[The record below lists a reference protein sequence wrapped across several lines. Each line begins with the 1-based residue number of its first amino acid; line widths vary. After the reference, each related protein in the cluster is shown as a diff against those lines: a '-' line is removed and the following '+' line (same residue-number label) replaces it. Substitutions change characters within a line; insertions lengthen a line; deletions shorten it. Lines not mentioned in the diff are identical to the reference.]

1 MSLHY
6 GHLWYKIC
14 TAKRR
19 REKGMKILVLAKQV
33 PDTDKVKID
42 PVTGT
47 MIREG
52 LDVVINPLD
61 LHALELALCLKQTH
75 QAQITVLSMGPVST
89 ETMLRDTLA
98 LGADRA
104 ILLTD
109 SAFAGSDTW
118 ATSYT
123 LSEAVK
129 RLNIEYDLVICGEKA
144 TDGETGQVGVEFA
157 VLLNIPVIT
166 YVSKFLL
173 MENGSIVVER
183 TAENA
188 YERWKVK
195 LPALISVLRS
205 VSEPRL
211 PTLSGKKQALSKKI
225 EIYNAKDL
233 GLKTDELGL
242 SGSPT
247 RVVKVYNT
255 KLSRN
260 CRFFMGKD
268 LSQGVKEVA
277 QLLKNYKG
285 SVQK

>member
-1 MSLHY
+1 
-6 GHLWYKIC
+6 
-14 TAKRR
+14 
-19 REKGMKILVLAKQV
+19 MKILVLVKQV

-61 LHALELALCLKQTH
+61 LHALELALFLKETH
-75 QAQITVLSMGPVST
+75 QAQVTVLSMGPMST
-89 ETMLRDTLA
+89 EAVLRDTLA

-104 ILLTD
+104 ILLSD

-144 TDGETGQVGVEFA
+144 TDGETGQVGIEFA
-157 VLLNIPVIT
+157 VLLNLPVVT
-166 YVSKFLL
+166 YVSKFISL
-173 MENGSIVVER
+173 ESDSVVVEK
-183 TAENA
+183 TTEDA
-188 YERWKVK
+188 YERWRIK

-211 PTLSGKKQALSKKI
+211 PTLSGKKLALSKRV

-233 GLKTDELGL
+233 GLKNEELGL
-242 SGSPT
+242 VGSPT

-255 KLSRN
+255 KLSRD
-260 CRFFMGKD
+260 CRFFEGKD
-268 LSQGVKEVA
+268 LNQGVREVVRI
-277 QLLKNYKG
+277 LRKYKG

>member
-1 MSLHY
+1 
-6 GHLWYKIC
+6 
-14 TAKRR
+14 
-19 REKGMKILVLAKQV
+19 MKILVLVKQV

-42 PVTGT
+42 PATGT

-52 LDVVINPLD
+52 LDAVINPLD
-61 LHALELALCLKQTH
+61 LHALELALNIKENST
-75 QAQITVLSMGPVST
+75 AQITVLSMGPMST
-89 ETMLRDTLA
+89 ESVLRDTLA

-104 ILLTD
+104 ILLSD
-109 SAFAGSDTW
+109 PSFAGSDTW

-157 VLLNIPVIT
+157 VLLNLPVIT
-166 YVSKFLL
+166 YVSKFMLL
-173 MENGSIVVER
+173 QDNFIIVER
-183 TAENA
+183 TTEDA
-188 YERWKVK
+188 YETWKVR

-211 PTLSGKKQALSKKI
+211 PTLSGKKLALSKKI
-225 EIYNAKDL
+225 EIYNARDL
-233 GLKTDELGL
+233 GLKSSELGL
-242 SGSPT
+242 AGSPT

-260 CRFFMGKD
+260 CHLYMGKD
-268 LSQGVKEVA
+268 LNQGIERVVQILKE
-277 QLLKNYKG
+277 YRG
-285 SVQK
+285 SVQR

>member
-1 MSLHY
+1 
-6 GHLWYKIC
+6 
-14 TAKRR
+14 
-19 REKGMKILVLAKQV
+19 MKILVLAKQV

-42 PVTGT
+42 PLTGT

-52 LDVVINPLD
+52 LDAVINPLD
-61 LHALELALCLKQTH
+61 LHALELALCLKETH
-75 QAQITVLSMGPVST
+75 RAQITVLSMGPMST
-89 ETMLRDTLA
+89 EMVLRDTLA

-104 ILLTD
+104 ILLSD

-129 RLNIEYDLVICGEKA
+129 KLNIEYDLVICGEKA

-157 VLLNIPVIT
+157 VLLNLPVIT
-166 YVSKFLL
+166 YVSRFVSLQ
-173 MENGSIVVER
+173 NDSIVVER
-183 TAENA
+183 TVEDA
-188 YERWKVK
+188 YETWKVR

-211 PTLSGKKQALSKKI
+211 PTLSGKKMSLSKKV
-225 EIYNAKDL
+225 EIYNARDL
-233 GLKTDELGL
+233 GLKNNDLGL
-242 SGSPT
+242 TGSPT

-260 CRFFMGKD
+260 CQLYMGKD
-268 LSQGVKEVA
+268 LNQGIQEVVKI
-277 QLLKNYKG
+277 LKNYKG
-285 SVQK
+285 SVRR

>member
-1 MSLHY
+1 
-6 GHLWYKIC
+6 
-14 TAKRR
+14 
-19 REKGMKILVLAKQV
+19 MKILVLAKQV

-61 LHALELALCLKQTH
+61 LHALELALRLKESH
-75 QAQITVLSMGPVST
+75 QAQVTVLSMGPMST
-89 ETMLRDTLA
+89 EVVLRDTLA

-109 SAFAGSDTW
+109 SAFAGADTW

-123 LSEAVK
+123 LSQAVK
-129 RLNIEYDLVICGEKA
+129 RLKIEHDLVLCGEKA

-166 YVSKFLL
+166 YVSKFISIHTD
-173 MENGSIVVER
+173 SIVVER
-183 TAENA
+183 TTEDA

-195 LPALISVLRS
+195 LPASVSVLRS

-211 PTLSGKKQALSKKI
+211 ATLSGKKQALSRKV

-233 GLKTDELGL
+233 GLKADEIGL

-260 CRFFMGKD
+260 CRIYMGKD
-268 LSQGVKEVA
+268 LDQGVKEVVRI
-277 QLLKNYKG
+277 LKEYKG
-285 SVQK
+285 SVKR